1 MAKVYR
7 VTGKPAGAPVDLL
20 HSRAVGDEFQAE
32 LDKDVER
39 TLIDA
44 GALAIVKHSVK
55 TDKDDAPAE
64 SEPEEDRP
72 KASGGTSE

>member
-55 TDKDDAPAE
+55 TDKDDAAG